1 MSENDILPEVVGR
14 MGTRP
19 TGAIQ
24 KAKLLVE
31 KDEGSYYCLSLK
43 AHAPGMRRQTCSS
56 ECLVLTFDR
65 VAFGPSCAS
74 LPRKKDILT
83 VIDLLRNLSK

>member
-1 MSENDILPEVVGR
+1 MC
-14 MGTRP
+14 TRP

-74 LPRKKDILT
+74 LPPKEIFYDILT
-83 VIDLLRNLSK
+83 VIDLQRNLSK